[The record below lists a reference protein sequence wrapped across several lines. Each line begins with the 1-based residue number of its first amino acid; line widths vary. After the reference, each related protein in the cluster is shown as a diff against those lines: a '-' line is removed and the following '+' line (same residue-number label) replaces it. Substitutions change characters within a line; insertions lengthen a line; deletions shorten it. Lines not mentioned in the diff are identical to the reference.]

1 MLQGIEVLL
10 RNAVQVQNALGIADA
25 TRERRLPPF
34 KSERPFKQWDCWC
47 KYSLENERK
56 KSWMKSQPFLTNT
69 RDSLPPFKY
78 ESLMQYS
85 EENGNRHCKK
95 CKMRQS
101 SGDSGSRQQ
110 QRMAMRELLILVQVS
125 L

>member
-1 MLQGIEVLL
+1 MPLELL
-10 RNAVQVQNALGIADA
+10 MQQEREGYHPSNRKGPSNSGIADA
-25 TRERRLPPF
+25 NIHWKMKE
-34 KSERPFKQWDCWC
+34 
-47 KYSLENERK
+47 K